1 MESCNLIL
9 VRPMRRC
16 LLVICALA
24 ISHFLR
30 ADPSVYRVSVL
41 ADTDRTEGGELAG
54 LIADEAPSSSV
65 Q

>member
-1 MESCNLIL
+1 
-9 VRPMRRC
+9 MRRC